1 MDMFELFTYI
11 AVFFAGT
18 LIGSFLNVCILR
30 LPAGESIVTGASHCP
45 ACKKPLSWYELF
57 PIFSYL
63 ALKGRCSGCKK
74 KISAQYPLIEAAN
87 GILWV
92 LAFQRFGFAPEA
104 LLGALLGSVLLC
116 LSVIDERTKEI
127 PSGCNLCILALAI
140 AASALDHQNFLSHII
155 GAFAVFLPTALIFY
169 LSGGRGIGGGDVKLM
184 AVCGLFLGWKL
195 IVLAFF
201 TACLLGALIHSLRMK
216 LFSKGRVLAMGPY
229 LSTGVFIALLWGEGL
244 INWYIGLLA

>member
-1 MDMFELFTYI
+1 MFDLFTYI
-11 AVFFAGT
+11 AVFLAGT

-30 LPAGESIVTGASHCP
+30 LPAGEGIVTGGSHCP
-45 ACKKPLSWYELF
+45 GCKKRLSWYELV

-63 ALKGRCSGCKK
+63 ALKGRCSGCKQ

-87 GILWV
+87 GILWM
-92 LAFQRFGFAPEA
+92 LSYQRFGLSPEA
-104 LLGALLGSVLLC
+104 LISALLASVLLC

-127 PSGCNLCILALAI
+127 PIGCNLCILALAI
-140 AASALDHQNFLSHII
+140 AASALDYQNILSHII
-155 GAFAVFLPTALIFY
+155 GALAVFLPTALIFY

-195 IVLAFF
+195 IILGFF
-201 TACLLGALIHSLRMK
+201 IGCFLGALIHSLRMK

-229 LSTGVFIALLWGEGL
+229 LSAGVFIALLWGEGL
-244 INWYIGLLA
+244 INWYIGLLV